1 MAKARSQYRCS
12 ECHHVT
18 AKWVGRCPDCG
29 TWGTVDEVAVLA
41 AVNGSPVRRAVAP
54 TTPAVPISSIDPGAT
69 RHYHTGVSELDRV
82 LGGGIVPGSVT
93 LLAGDPGVGKSTLL
107 LEVAHRWAEAGRRA
121 LYLSG
126 EESAGQI
133 RMRAE
138 RTGCSHD
145 DVYLAAESDL
155 QTALGHIEEV
165 RPTLVVV
172 DSVQTMSTTEADGV
186 TGGVTQVRA
195 VTTALTMTA
204 KTTGVAII
212 LVGHVTKDGAIAGPR
227 SLEHLVDVVLHFEG
241 DKTSTLR
248 MVRGVKNRFGAADE
262 VGCFMLHDNGI
273 DCVAD
278 PSGLFLD
285 QRPAPVSG
293 TAVTVTLDGKRPLIG
308 EVQAL
313 IAVPTTSTPRRAVSG
328 IDSARAAMITA
339 VLEKRANLRVGPC
352 DIYLSTVGGMRLTDP
367 SSDLAVALA
376 IASAYADLP
385 LPTTAIAIGEVG
397 LAGDLRRVSG
407 MERRLAEAA
416 RLGFTCAVV
425 PPGVKTVPIGLRAIA
440 ADNITAAMKVL
451 DGDRGEGRP
460 LRGGAMAVK
469 SSRRNVV
476 QLARPTLRETIGRLA
491 PGTALRDGLERILRG
506 RTGALIVLGYDD
518 SVEAICD
525 GGFSLDVRYAPTR
538 LRELSKMDGAVVLSS
553 DGTRILRANV
563 QLVPDPSIP
572 TDESGTRHRSAE
584 RTAVQTGYPVVSV
597 SHSMS
602 IVTVYVAGERHV
614 VPDSATILS
623 RANQTIDTLERYK
636 SRLDEVSR
644 QLSTAEIEDFVTLRD
659 VMTVVQRLEMVRRI
673 SLEIDSDVVEL
684 GTDGRQLKLQ
694 LEELVGDNDTARELI
709 VRDYHANPDP
719 PTAAQVTATLE
730 ELDGLSDTE
739 LLDFTTLARVFGY
752 PSTAEAQDSAMSS
765 RGYRAMAGIPRL
777 QFAHVDLLVRSFGSL
792 QGLLAASANDL
803 QSVEGIGSMW
813 ARHIREGLSQLAES
827 TIADRLA

>member
-41 AVNGSPVRRAVAP
+41 TVNGVAARRTVAP
-54 TTPAVPISSIDPGAT
+54 TTPAVPLSSIDPST
-69 RHYHTGVSELDRV
+69 TKHFPTGVSELDRV

-107 LEVAHRWAEAGRRA
+107 LEVASRWAESGRRA

-138 RTGCSHD
+138 RTGCAHD
-145 DVYLAAESDL
+145 DVFLAAESDL
-155 QTALGHIEEV
+155 QTALGHIDEV

-241 DKTSTLR
+241 DKTSSLR

-273 DCVAD
+273 ECVAD

-313 IAVPTTSTPRRAVSG
+313 IAAPTGTPRRAVSG
-328 IDSARAAMITA
+328 IDSSRAAMIAA
-339 VLEKRANLRVGPC
+339 VLEKRAHLRVGPC

-376 IASAYADLP
+376 IASAYVDLP
-385 LPTTAIAIGEVG
+385 LPTTVVAIGEVG

-416 RLGFTCAVV
+416 RLGFTCAIV
-425 PPGVKTVPIGLRAIA
+425 PPGVQTVPIGLRAIA
-440 ADNITAAMKVL
+440 ADNITAAMRV
-451 DGDRGEGRP
+451 
-460 LRGGAMAVK
+460 
-469 SSRRNVV
+469 
-476 QLARPTLRETIGRLA
+476 
-491 PGTALRDGLERILRG
+491 
-506 RTGALIVLGYDD
+506 
-518 SVEAICD
+518 
-525 GGFSLDVRYAPTR
+525 
-538 LRELSKMDGAVVLSS
+538 
-553 DGTRILRANV
+553 
-563 QLVPDPSIP
+563 
-572 TDESGTRHRSAE
+572 
-584 RTAVQTGYPVVSV
+584 
-597 SHSMS
+597 
-602 IVTVYVAGERHV
+602 
-614 VPDSATILS
+614 
-623 RANQTIDTLERYK
+623 
-636 SRLDEVSR
+636 
-644 QLSTAEIEDFVTLRD
+644 LRD
-659 VMTVVQRLEMVRRI
+659 V
-673 SLEIDSDVVEL
+673 SNNS
-684 GTDGRQLKLQ
+684 G
-694 LEELVGDNDTARELI
+694 
-709 VRDYHANPDP
+709 
-719 PTAAQVTATLE
+719 
-730 ELDGLSDTE
+730 
-739 LLDFTTLARVFGY
+739 
-752 PSTAEAQDSAMSS
+752 
-765 RGYRAMAGIPRL
+765 
-777 QFAHVDLLVRSFGSL
+777 
-792 QGLLAASANDL
+792 
-803 QSVEGIGSMW
+803 
-813 ARHIREGLSQLAES
+813 
-827 TIADRLA
+827 